1 MITKVK
7 NLEYLTPADVY
18 VYTKMKN
25 DLKSFYP
32 PALPEHNTS
41 RIHWLHGVEPK
52 PYLYNIH
59 CTSIYTTQ
67 YMYSIHIVHRT
78 NRVSTWQKI
87 NCLIFRFYLTLEVKK
102 KMSSRYTTVTKHQLS
117 KSSIQVG
124 LGVLDRFRI
133 KYPPICKLPTF
144 NATNPWVSRKPMEKA
159 WQPKLAR
166 NALN

>member
-25 DLKSFYP
+25 DLISFYP

-78 NRVSTWQKI
+78 NRVST
-87 NCLIFRFYLTLEVKK
+87 
-102 KMSSRYTTVTKHQLS
+102 
-117 KSSIQVG
+117 
-124 LGVLDRFRI
+124 
-133 KYPPICKLPTF
+133 
-144 NATNPWVSRKPMEKA
+144 
-159 WQPKLAR
+159 
-166 NALN
+166 

>member
-1 MITKVK
+1 MTK
-7 NLEYLTPADVY
+7 NLLF
-18 VYTKMKN
+18 N
-25 DLKSFYP
+25 FSF
-32 PALPEHNTS
+32 LPNAGS
-41 RIHWLHGVEPK
+41 
-52 PYLYNIH
+52 
-59 CTSIYTTQ
+59 
-67 YMYSIHIVHRT
+67 
-78 NRVSTWQKI
+78 
-87 NCLIFRFYLTLEVKK
+87 KK

-144 NATNPWVSRKPMEKA
+144 NATNPWVSRKPREKA